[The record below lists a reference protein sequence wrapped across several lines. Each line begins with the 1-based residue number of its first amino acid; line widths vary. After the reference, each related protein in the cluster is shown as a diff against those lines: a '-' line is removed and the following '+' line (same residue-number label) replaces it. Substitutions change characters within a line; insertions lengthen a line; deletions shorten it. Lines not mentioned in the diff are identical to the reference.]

1 MVFEW
6 LTPGLLAAVVVITL
20 WIALRRPP
28 ADVSGE
34 RQAREL
40 RDEVTR
46 SAQSTRQELGATLG
60 DFQRTVLAQQ
70 GEVAR
75 TQNEQIDAFGRQ
87 LAATQQQL
95 ADSLGQTTSA
105 QIEQARLARESL
117 DATLATQGLRQTSSL
132 RELADSLSQ
141 QLQALVRANDQRM
154 GEVRASVETKL
165 AAIQLDNEKKLEQI
179 RATVDEKLHATL
191 EHRLGES
198 FRQVAERL
206 EQVHRGIGE
215 MQKLASDVGSLSRVL
230 TNVKTRGIF
239 GEVQL
244 AALLEQALTL
254 EQYATNVETVPG
266 TGARVEFAIKLPGR
280 RDDGAPLWLPI
291 DCKFPREDYERLV
304 EAQEAAD
311 RAGVEVHARAI
322 ETRLRKEALAIRDK
336 YVSPPHTT
344 DFGIMFLPTEGLYA
358 EALRRP
364 GLVESLQREYKVMLT
379 GPTTLLATLSSLQM
393 GFRTLAL
400 EKRTSEVW
408 DTLSAVKTEF
418 GKFGAALANTR
429 KKLHEAS
436 KTIDDAE
443 VRTRAVERSL
453 RGVETLS
460 DERAQ
465 ALLPGTLFDDA
476 GDA

>member
-6 LTPGLLAAVVVITL
+6 LTPSLLALLVVIVL

-28 ADVSGE
+28 ADAGVE
-34 RQAREL
+34 RQARDL
-40 RDEVTR
+40 RDEILR
-46 SAQSTRQELGATLG
+46 SAQGTRQELGTTLA
-60 DFQRTVLAQQ
+60 DFQRTSLAQQ

-75 TQNEQIDAFGRQ
+75 TQN
-87 LAATQQQL
+87 
-95 ADSLGQTTSA
+95 
-105 QIEQARLARESL
+105 EQARLARESL
-117 DATLATQGLRQTSSL
+117 DATLAAQGLRQTASL
-132 RELADSLSQ
+132 KDLAESLNN

-154 GEVRASVETKL
+154 GEVRLAVETRL
-165 AAIQLDNEKKLEQI
+165 AAIQQDNEKKLEQI

-215 MQKLASDVGSLSRVL
+215 MQKLASDVGSLNRVL
-230 TNVKTRGIF
+230 TNVKSRGLF

-244 AALLEQALTL
+244 ASLLEQALTL

-266 TGARVEFAIKLPGR
+266 SGARVEFAIKLPGR

-291 DCKFPREDYERLV
+291 DCKFPRDDYERLV

-311 RAGVEVHARAI
+311 RIGVETYSRAI
-322 ETRLRKEALAIRDK
+322 EARLRREALTIREK
-336 YVSPPHTT
+336 YVAPPHTT

-400 EKRTSEVW
+400 EKRSAEVW
-408 DTLSAVKTEF
+408 ETLGAVKTEF
-418 GKFGAALANTR
+418 SRFGDVLAKTK
-429 KKLHEAS
+429 KKLDEAS
-436 KTIDDAE
+436 SSIEMAE
-443 VRTRAVERSL
+443 RRTRVMAREL
-453 RGVETLS
+453 RGVESLS

-465 ALLPGTLFDDA
+465 TLLPGSLFDD
-476 GDA
+476 DAADA